1 MPLALCFICCTLQ
14 PYVGFIYDSKNKK
27 PPIRPPLP
35 RRVFPP
41 LTKPL
46 ALSKEYPG
54 KKTEECLFNKR
65 AKYSVSV
72 LELVRI
78 TNFCLFFDDCFIDIN
93 PYMPTPALH
102 QTPQ

>member
-1 MPLALCFICCTLQ
+1 MLLRIKNPLYPLAAA
-14 PYVGFIYDSKNKK
+14 SS
-27 PPIRPPLP
+27 
-35 RRVFPP
+35 P

-54 KKTEECLFNKR
+54 KKTEGRLFNKR
-65 AKYSVSV
+65 AKSSLAV

-78 TNFCLFFDDCFIDIN
+78 TNFCLLFDDCLIDIN